1 MKNKFLRLFTVLL
14 VLLVAITVVACSDYE
29 DPIDPSQA
37 EESISRTQV
46 VSNGTFYNATSS
58 TADSYVKENISGWT
72 ATSGSLK
79 TSASGVT
86 MGVIDLSKQDVYNAQ
101 INNFS
106 VTDNTSFTNPG
117 VDPKTPFDTDD
128 EGNEISDLQD
138 NNALVIASN
147 LEAGSLYYA
156 SNVNITLKAGKYYL
170 LQYSVASLV
179 DLNGVDNADK
189 PNKGAWVRVTGG
201 VEYTD
206 SCINTDGKWETRY
219 LYIEA
224 NKDADKTIKIQ
235 LWLGHGPTIVNDVSN
250 SYITKGAAMFD
261 NIICSEVTTATD
273 STFDSGNATTL
284 NRKNFDLM
292 AINAIAENSSIGYE
306 SMYYMSDLKLEQY
319 NEATPTTSAAKN
331 YFYSFREGS
340 YSSDNV
346 TNYSVVKGKSDL
358 GDDTSPSYQAA
369 TSGIVNLSKLYNESD
384 KEKDTY
390 SRLLST
396 SYTFKAPT
404 YDEWKNYL
412 VGDSGNRTMSALDE
426 TKALMIY
433 HKDLSGAGFTS
444 KSSLT
449 IEKDAYYEISVWVY
463 VWLPVDT
470 NGDIILPS
478 TDKPSEPNSFTVKQ
492 KAYNSVYLASNTVE
506 NPLEG
511 YFELSDEEKLILA
524 DNATAPESVTPVDDI
539 NVLIADADFLA
550 LVKSWLSTNGL
561 IGENADRYDNSEA
574 AMNNIASKFVYRYL
588 REEGNAA
595 IVSGDSDYIK
605 YKAVEEESNLLKNSD
620 WTGTLALVEKWE
632 SYDEDL
638 NAWSAKYNTW
648 KSANDYNSAAT
659 VKLTGAGVEKK
670 EETTICN
677 KGYQADKGW
686 EKISFYVQ
694 GNQLSSRNLTL
705 EFWFGEGSATEYES
719 LMMGGAIFDNI
730 SILEISEDVAL
741 SPLYVNKWETLS
753 PITEAEQLTLGNL
766 NSASAVSDN
775 WKAEA
780 EENVAAIDIN
790 RVKLTKV
797 ANSVVNQTAAEDQ
810 KLIEKIKI
818 DGTDVNLYS
827 LILENEVPTASKL
840 SMLTDSADKY
850 LTIKPNTAYRLAVWV
865 RTEGIDSKL
874 GANIDLFGGKDKDSL
889 EVIASVTTFN
899 NEEWQEIAFYILGD
913 VVDINIVNLKV
924 ILGSGTRFSTE
935 SYIEG
940 KLYASLINYSEIEY
954 SEYNS
959 SSKSGNEI
967 KEYQFNSTA
976 AASSSVTNGNFSE
989 IKYTDTDEEEFDDEG
1004 KLTGVGATSSWTALT
1019 TKTNTYNKVD
1029 NLSYVGVSGTTYELN
1044 WSGVKGIDKDGNDTK
1059 PASYEIYAR
1068 FNEESSGK
1076 TKTVERLCGII
1087 SAEEV
1092 ASANYDAGTKKFKF
1106 NVEMA
1111 GKARTSFRVKAVS
1124 DTAVS
1129 LFSSYVALPR
1139 DGDNAFITKE
1149 DSELL
1154 SAKKFK
1160 AGTVNNEN
1168 LFSGAETDYISPYK
1182 TALKIFSNYDIA
1194 YGLKSS
1200 SSSLTANSY
1209 YIVSV
1214 WVKTLGDA
1222 KASVTVSNVSNV
1234 LTSSSSEKYVG
1245 FSGINTAGKWTQY
1258 RFYIKTGAAS
1268 GSLELE
1274 LSLGNPYASK
1284 VSQTVDSSTV
1294 FVYDTQALSKGT
1306 VYFDSVKVYNI
1317 DEVEYSHAQ
1326 ENGEYNQDK
1335 TDKLHNFEY
1344 LYAADKNQYAMRIL
1358 EGTTDSFDAFT
1369 ESTDNSETFYETKS
1383 YTWAKAANA
1392 TGTTLSERVHGVY
1405 NYNKDT
1411 TERLEDIY
1419 TIEGAEDEDAYNA
1432 FEDFMPENF
1441 DIREFLKIDG
1451 YNSLVMSNKVPYGQ
1465 SYTLG
1470 ENVNVEANSYY
1481 KLTFKAKTLIAK
1493 EEIVSGE
1500 KTYTTEGV
1508 NAEFRY
1514 MQTSDTSI
1522 YQSIFINSNRAEN
1535 VYDAV
1540 TYEMYIYNPSSA
1552 SKSVQW
1558 AFYLGDKEED
1568 DEDDSGAKQLII
1580 GMMVID
1586 QVSLTKVDE
1595 TTFGAYSNTYNALT
1609 DAEKVNSASRVY
1621 AYSEDEEPAPPEE
1634 EPAPPEEEEKPS
1646 IWDRGDAWLLISS
1659 IVIAIVIVIVIV
1671 IVLIRRWQKKHP
1683 REVKG
1688 ENIAKTE
1695 KEIKVVAP
1703 IINRE
1708 DILESDEYSDEVEKP
1723 KYVQRV
1729 VRKDKKKKK

>member
-1 MKNKFLRLFTVLL
+1 MKNKFLRFFTVML
-14 VLLVAITVVACSDYE
+14 VLLLAITVVACSDYE
-29 DPIDPSQA
+29 EPTDPSQA
-37 EESISRTQV
+37 EESITRTQL

-58 TADSYVKENISGWT
+58 TKDSYVKETVSGWT

-79 TSASGVT
+79 TTASGVT
-86 MGVIDLSKQDVYNAQ
+86 MGVIDLSKQEVYNAQ

-106 VTDNTSFTNPG
+106 VTENTAFVNPG
-117 VDPKTPFDTDD
+117 VDSKTPFDTDD
-128 EGNEISDLQD
+128 EGNLTDKLQD
-138 NNALVIASN
+138 SNALVIASN
-147 LEAGSLYYA
+147 LEAGSLYYVT
-156 SNVNITLKAGKYYL
+156 NVNITLSAGKYYL

-179 DLNGVDNADK
+179 DLTGVDNADK
-189 PNKGAWVRVTGG
+189 DKKGAWVRVSGG

-235 LWLGHGPTIVNDVSN
+235 LWLGHGPTIVNEVSN
-250 SYITKGAAMFD
+250 PYNTKGAAMFD
-261 NIICSEVTTATD
+261 NIICREVTTASD
-273 STFDSGNATTL
+273 STYDSGNATTL

-292 AINAIAENSSIGYE
+292 AINAISEKSSIGYE

-331 YFYSFREGS
+331 YYYSFREGS

-346 TNYSVVKGKSDL
+346 TNFNVVKGKSDL
-358 GDDTSPSYQAA
+358 GDDTAPSYQAA
-369 TSGIVNLSKLYNESD
+369 TSGIVNLAKLYNESD
-384 KEKDTY
+384 KTKDTY

-404 YDEWKNYL
+404 YDEWKNYI
-412 VGDSGNRTMSALDE
+412 VGDSGNRTMSVLDE

-444 KSSLT
+444 KSNLT

-463 VWLPVDT
+463 VWLPVDS
-470 NGDIILPS
+470 NGDIVLPD
-478 TDKPSEPNSFTVKQ
+478 TDKPSEPNSLTVKQ
-492 KAYNSVYLASNTVE
+492 KAYNSVYLASNTTG
-506 NPLEG
+506 NDLEG
-511 YFELSDEEKLILA
+511 YFVLSDTEKAILA
-524 DNATAPESVTPVDDI
+524 DNPAAPSSVTDVNDI
-539 NVLIADADFLA
+539 NTLIASTDFLNN
-550 LVKSWLSTNGL
+550 VKAWLSAKGL
-561 IGENADRYDNSEA
+561 VGEKEDRYDKTET
-574 AMNNIASKFVYRYL
+574 AMSNIASKFAYRYL
-588 REEGNAA
+588 RDVGDAGIVAGDAA
-595 IVSGDSDYIK
+595 YIG

-620 WTGTLALVEKWE
+620 WTGTLALVEKWD

-638 NAWSAKYNTW
+638 NAWAAKYNTW
-648 KSANDYNSAAT
+648 KSANDYSSKAT

-686 EKISFYVQ
+686 EKITFYVQ

-730 SILEISEDVAL
+730 SILEISEDVAT
-741 SPLYVNKWETLS
+741 SPAYINKWETLS
-753 PITEAEQLTLGNL
+753 PITEAEQLSIGKL
-766 NSASAVSDN
+766 NGATDVTDN
-775 WKAEA
+775 WEAKAD
-780 EENVAAIDIN
+780 ENVAAIDVN
-790 RVKLTKV
+790 KVKLTKV
-797 ANSVVNQTAAEDQ
+797 TNTVVNKNAAEDQ

-818 DGTDVNLYS
+818 GGVDVNLYS
-827 LILENEVPTASKL
+827 LILENEVPMASI
-840 SMLTDSADKY
+840 LTMKVDAADKY
-850 LTIKPNTAYRLAVWV
+850 LTIKPNTSYRLAFWV
-865 RTEGIDSKL
+865 RTSGIDSKL
-874 GANIDLFGGKDKDSL
+874 GANIDLLGGKDKDNL
-889 EVIASVTTFN
+889 ESIASVTTFN

-913 VVDINIVNLKV
+913 VVDTNIVSLKV
-924 ILGSGTRFSTE
+924 TLGSGSRFSTE

-940 KLYASLINYSEIEY
+940 KVYASLINYAEIEY

-959 SSKSGNEI
+959 SSKSGDEV
-967 KEYQFNSTA
+967 KQYQFKTTA
-976 AASSSVTNGNFSE
+976 AATSSVTNGNFAE
-989 IKYTDTDEEEFDDEG
+989 IKYADTDEDEFDDDG

-1019 TKTNTYNKVD
+1019 TKTNTYSKVD
-1029 NLSYVGVSGTTYELN
+1029 DLAYVSVAGTSYELN

-1059 PASYEIYAR
+1059 PANYEIYAR
-1068 FNEESSGK
+1068 FNEEVDGK
-1076 TKTVERLCGII
+1076 TKTVERLCAII
-1087 SAEEV
+1087 SAEEG
-1092 ASANYDAGTKKFKF
+1092 AANPNYDTVSKKFELA
-1106 NVEMA
+1106 VDMA
-1111 GKARTSFRVKAVS
+1111 NKARTSFRVKAVS

-1139 DGDNAFITKE
+1139 SGDDAFITKE
-1149 DSELL
+1149 NSELL
-1154 SAKKFK
+1154 TAKEIK
-1160 AGTVNNEN
+1160 AGTVSNEG
-1168 LFSGAETDYISPYK
+1168 LFAAADTDYITPYK
-1182 TALKIFSNYDIA
+1182 TALKIFSNYDVA

-1214 WVKTLGDA
+1214 WVKTIGSA

-1234 LTSSSSEKYVG
+1234 LTSSSAEKYIG
-1245 FSGINTAGKWTQY
+1245 FSNINTAGKWTQY
-1258 RFYIKTGAAS
+1258 RFYVKTGTSS

-1284 VSQTVDSSTV
+1284 VSKTVDSSTV
-1294 FVYDTQALSKGT
+1294 FVYDTDALSKGT
-1306 VYFDSVKVYNI
+1306 VYFDSVKVYTI
-1317 DEVEYSHAQ
+1317 DEVQYSNAQ
-1326 ENGEYNQDK
+1326 EKGEYNVDK

-1344 LYAADKNQYAMRIL
+1344 LYSSEKNQYVMRIL

-1411 TERLEDIY
+1411 TERLDAIY
-1419 TIEGAEDEDAYNA
+1419 TIKGTDDEDDYNA

-1441 DIREFLKIDG
+1441 DMREFLKIDG

-1465 SYTLG
+1465 TYTLG
-1470 ENVNVEANSYY
+1470 ENVSIEASSYY

-1493 EEIVSGE
+1493 EETVNGQ

-1514 MQTSDTSI
+1514 LQTSDSSN
-1522 YQSIFINSNRAEN
+1522 YQSIYINSSRAESI
-1535 VYDAV
+1535 YDAV

-1552 SKSVQW
+1552 AKSVQW
-1558 AFYLGDKEED
+1558 VFVLGDKD
-1568 DEDDSGAKQLII
+1568 DEKDENGSKQLII

-1586 QVSLTKVDE
+1586 QVSLTKIDE
-1595 TTFGAYSNTYNALT
+1595 KTFGAYNNTYATFT
-1609 DAEKVNSASRVY
+1609 DAEKLNSASKVY
-1621 AYSEDEEPAPPEE
+1621 AYSEDEETET
-1634 EPAPPEEEEKPS
+1634 PEEEEEEPTDEVKNS

-1659 IVIAIVIVIVIV
+1659 IVIAVVIVIVIV

-1688 ENIAKTE
+1688 ENIVKTE
-1695 KEIKVVAP
+1695 KEIKVITP
-1703 IINRE
+1703 NINKE
-1708 DILESDEYSDEVEKP
+1708 DILESDEYSDEVAKP